1 MQPIAN
7 IIKAFQKARIFSRD
21 YIFCGPLRNILLSV
35 LHLEV
40 SSRWWPIWNAACLR
54 CIKRR
59 FSRRAA
65 AIKRRNR
72 KLRRNTSPRIARPQK
87 RTTFLFAP
95 PYRFGRPII
104 VPRRRQRYF
113 PMLRSRCRYLLRR
126 CHPQTQAACCPA
138 STEVIEKR
146 SGKVHS
152 ACPVDNKQT
161 TRHFF
166 SPHTVSGPPGKR
178 TERRQTH
185 RSRRRIGESRFPD
198 TKLSAPC
205 LYGFFSGKKEPG
217 RKYIRPGLYI
227 SKWLPTFTSQAAP
240 MRLGES
246 HNRSTDRHRQSNRP
260 YRRNNRHT

>member
-1 MQPIAN
+1 MKIRATDCKYNKSIPN
-7 IIKAFQKARIFSRD
+7 GPHFLLRFIFR
-21 YIFCGPLRNILLSV
+21 GPSCNSALSF

-40 SSRWWPIWNAACLR
+40 PSRWRPIWNAACLR

-72 KLRRNTSPRIARPQK
+72 KLRRNSSPRIARPQK
-87 RTTFLFAP
+87 RTTFLFVP

-104 VPRRRQRYF
+104 VPRRRQRYL

-126 CHPQTQAACCPA
+126 CHPQTQAACRPA
-138 STEVIEKR
+138 STEVIEER

-152 ACPVDNKQT
+152 TCPVDNKQT

-166 SPHTVSGPPGKR
+166 SPHTVPGPPGKR
-178 TERRQTH
+178 TGRRQTH

-198 TKLSAPC
+198 TSPPAP
-205 LYGFFSGKKEPG
+205 
-217 RKYIRPGLYI
+217 
-227 SKWLPTFTSQAAP
+227 LPTIRRAQSCRHPACTVSFPAKKNRAGNTSGPVYNIEMVIAPYFTGSTHAP
-240 MRLGES
+240 LGV
-246 HNRSTDRHRQSNRP
+246 T
-260 YRRNNRHT
+260 